1 MGDERTAGDTMS
13 GVMDGVKVVELATW
27 MFVPSC
33 GAVLADWGADVVKIE
48 HPVTGDPQ
56 RGLMVSG
63 MIGDGNQSS
72 VNFAM
77 ETPNRGKRSIGLDV
91 RSEEGRAVL
100 HRLVA
105 EADVFIT
112 SFLPPVR
119 RKLGVDLEDLRA
131 VNPRLIYVRGHGQG
145 VRGPQAEN
153 GGYDTTS
160 YWARSGLA
168 NFHAPKDGGFPVF
181 HAPGIGDLTSGLTL
195 AGAVAAALFRRERT
209 GEARVV
215 DVSLLSVGMWSMSQ
229 GIVAS
234 RLFDIPDIPMSDH
247 HQMMNPLT
255 NFYRTK
261 DGRFVALV
269 MLQSDLYWEP
279 LVTAVGRPELATDP
293 RFDSFAARA
302 DHRGEC
308 VAILDDI
315 FAQRTLEEWGPV
327 LSGVAVWAPVLE
339 AREVHDEPQALANG
353 YLLEMEG
360 GNGEKFRLVSSPAQ
374 FDEVPVSTTRA
385 PEHGEHTEQIMLEL
399 GYEWEDIAALKESGT
414 LL

>member
-1 MGDERTAGDTMS
+1 MP
-13 GVMDGVKVVELATW
+13 GVPDHVKVLDGVKVVELATW

-33 GAVLADWGADVVKIE
+33 GAVLADWGADVIKVE

-91 RSEEGRAVL
+91 GSGEGRAVL
-100 HRLVA
+100 HRLIA

-119 RKLGVDLEDLRA
+119 RKLGVELDDLRA
-131 VNPRLIYVRGHGQG
+131 VNPKLIYVRGHGQG

-160 YWARSGLA
+160 YWARSGLG
-168 NFHAPKDGGFPVF
+168 NYHAPKDGGFPVF

-234 RLFDIPDIPMSDH
+234 RLFDIPDIPMPTH
-247 HQMMNPLT
+247 ERMMNPLT

-261 DGRFVALV
+261 DGRFISLV

-279 LVTAVGRPELATDP
+279 LCQALGRPELATDP
-293 RFDSFAARA
+293 RFSSFAARA
-302 DHRGEC
+302 EHRGEC
-308 VAILDDI
+308 IALLDDI
-315 FAQRTLEEWGPV
+315 FAERSLEEWGPV
-327 LSGVAVWAPVLE
+327 LSGAAVWAPILT
-339 AREVHDEPQALANG
+339 AQEVHQEPQALANG
-353 YLLEMEG
+353 YLLELEG
-360 GNGEKFRLVSSPAQ
+360 GNGEKFALVASPAQ
-374 FDEVPVSTTRA
+374 FDEVPVTTTRA
-385 PEHGEHTEQIMLEL
+385 PEHGEHTEEIMLEL
-399 GYEWEDIAALKESGT
+399 GYDWAEIAALKAQGT

>member
-1 MGDERTAGDTMS
+1 MS